1 MFIGVLQFELF
12 IHGASS
18 IKDKRSVV
26 ASLKARLHREH
37 LVSVAEIGMLDSM
50 HVARLAVALV
60 GSDGRHIGQTLDRI
74 TSKLRALGG
83 EAELGE
89 VHREIIAPG
98 NGIDDSTAIEGG
110 GNGVSASP
118 SQLSSFETTSK
129 SSHAS
134 IDLDQLAYEL
144 LSQFEETDPPPS
156 TSPPP
161 P

>member
-37 LVSVAEIGMLDSM
+37 LVSIAEVGMLDSM

-60 GSDGRHIGQTLDRI
+60 GADGRHIGQTLDRI
-74 TSKLRALGG
+74 TAKIRALGG

-89 VHREIIAPG
+89 VHREIISPG
-98 NGIDDSTAIEGG
+98 NGTDDSPSTDEL
-110 GNGVSASP
+110 SADDA
-118 SQLSSFETTSK
+118 SK
-129 SSHAS
+129 SSHAAIES
-134 IDLDQLAYEL
+134 EQLALEL
-144 LSQFEETDPPPS
+144 LAQFKEADPPP
-156 TSPPP
+156 TSP
-161 P
+161 

>member
-37 LVSVAEIGMLDSM
+37 LVSIAEVGMLDSM
-50 HVARLAVALV
+50 QVARLAIALV
-60 GSDGRHIGQTLDRI
+60 GADGRHIGKTLDRI
-74 TSKLRALGG
+74 TAKLRALGG

-98 NGIDDSTAIEGG
+98 SGTDDSSVAEEQSADEDSKGSHAAIE
-110 GNGVSASP
+110 S
-118 SQLSSFETTSK
+118 E
-129 SSHAS
+129 
-134 IDLDQLAYEL
+134 QLALEL
-144 LSQFEETDPPPS
+144 LAEFEETDPPPTTS
-156 TSPPP
+156 T
-161 P
+161 